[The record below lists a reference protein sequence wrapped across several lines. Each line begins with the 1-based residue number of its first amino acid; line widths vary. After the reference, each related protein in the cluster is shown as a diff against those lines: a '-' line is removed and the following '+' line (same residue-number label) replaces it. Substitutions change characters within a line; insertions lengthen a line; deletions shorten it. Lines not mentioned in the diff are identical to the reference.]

1 MTKLKKL
8 EQDVKEL
15 TPNELSSFHKW
26 FQKFDAAMWDYQIEE
41 DAKTGRLDNLA
52 QKALLDHKTGR
63 TKEI

>member
-8 EQDVKEL
+8 EHEVKEL
-15 TPNELSSFHKW
+15 TPNELSAFRKW

-41 DAKTGRLDNLA
+41 DAKTGRLDKLA
-52 QKALLDHKTGR
+52 QKALSNHKTGR